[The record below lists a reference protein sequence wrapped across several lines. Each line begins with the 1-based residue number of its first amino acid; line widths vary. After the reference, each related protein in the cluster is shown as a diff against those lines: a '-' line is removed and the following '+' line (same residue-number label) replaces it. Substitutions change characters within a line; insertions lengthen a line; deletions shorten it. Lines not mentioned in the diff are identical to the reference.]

1 MSTEACSRTAYDNT
15 LLSCLTR
22 TALPFA
28 PLAVAGDSF
37 PFGTTLMLDAAP
49 MRGSKRVPM
58 LEIAEDGSASIDLWC
73 ASAQYLSR

>member
-37 PFGTTLMLDAAP
+37 AFGTTLMLDAAP

-58 LEIAEDGSASIDLWC
+58 LEIAEDSASIDLWC